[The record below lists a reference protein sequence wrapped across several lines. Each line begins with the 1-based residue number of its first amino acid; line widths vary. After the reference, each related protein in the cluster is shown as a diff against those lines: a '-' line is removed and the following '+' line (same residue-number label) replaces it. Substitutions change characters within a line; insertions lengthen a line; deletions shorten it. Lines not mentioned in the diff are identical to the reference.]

1 MPLLLDGV
9 GIVAGLTAAAGCV
22 WTGRRLG
29 RAHGRWLIWVAAA
42 LVAWTASQSVWVA
55 DGRDGQRPRRP
66 SLADVGYLAM
76 PVLAL
81 AALAATPT
89 ARARR
94 PVNQPDLPPLPA
106 GVPIAGGPGTSGGSG
121 GFGGFGG
128 SYRVRRSRAERTG
141 DGVAGLVDRLLLACS
156 VILVGW
162 GLGVRPALAAAG
174 TDGWSRAVA
183 AVYPAGAV
191 LLVVAALHAT
201 AFRRPPDRV
210 RILAAAVGLF
220 LIAASTSWLR
230 GPTDAAAFP
239 AVVGVVP
246 IAGCAFV
253 LLAVLRAAGGARVG
267 TAGFVLPAA
276 ARAAGPEHAAGHA
289 HAMDFGHAARFGH
302 AVGYGHTVLTR
313 AGTGGVRG
321 AGGGRAAGG
330 GRGAGGADV
339 GDAGDGSERWGFLLV
354 PTLVAGCATA
364 TVLAGLA
371 GGHRLDGI
379 EIGLAAVVV
388 AGMVADRLVAARA
401 GRRLAQRVHAAEREI
416 HHRVFHDPLTELA
429 NRALFQHRLRGA
441 LTDRWRSGDDRSG
454 GDIAI
459 LYCDLDDF
467 SALNDSLGPAAGDH
481 LLRTVAQRLRHCV
494 RTTDLVARVGA
505 DEFAVLLAGGDESPE
520 AVGER
525 VLAALR
531 HPMAVGGQPRSI
543 RASVGLAVARRT
555 HETGESLLRHAET
568 AVHVAKCSGKNRLV
582 TYRPGMASPE
592 AGAHLAD
599 ALATALRRGGRS
611 AGFDVHYQPIV
622 RLRDGHPV
630 ALEALARWTDPGRG
644 PVPPGT
650 FVAAAENGGMVG
662 LLDDLVL
669 TRACTEVA
677 LAYPA
682 GSRLRL
688 HVNVSASRITDTR
701 LRDSVAR
708 VLAASRLDPRRLV
721 VEVTETSR
729 IADLSAAADV
739 LSGVRDLGVAI
750 ALDDVGAG
758 NTSLAVLHRLP
769 VDVVKLDRTLIEF
782 PMDGSRVSNLRRSM
796 IDVAH
801 ALGAVVVAEGIERES
816 QLVELDRL
824 GCELGQG
831 FLFARPGPLSGL
843 PPIGGGSGDGE
854 DGYGS
859 GGGEGGSQKW

>member
-9 GIVAGLTAAAGCV
+9 GIAAGLTAAAGCV

-42 LVAWTASQSVWVA
+42 LVAWTASQSAWVV
-55 DGRDGQRPRRP
+55 DGREGQRPRRP

-94 PVNQPDLPPLPA
+94 PVKQPDLPPLPA
-106 GVPIAGGPGTSGGSG
+106 GVPIAGGPGASGGSG
-121 GFGGFGG
+121 GFGG
-128 SYRVRRSRAERTG
+128 SDRVRRSRAERTG
-141 DGVAGLVDRLLLACS
+141 DGIAGLVDRLLLACS

-220 LIAASTSWLR
+220 LIVASTSWLR

-246 IAGCAFV
+246 IVGCAFV
-253 LLAVLRAAGGARVG
+253 LLAVLRAAGGAD
-267 TAGFVLPAA
+267 A
-276 ARAAGPEHAAGHA
+276 
-289 HAMDFGHAARFGH
+289 
-302 AVGYGHTVLTR
+302 
-313 AGTGGVRG
+313 
-321 AGGGRAAGG
+321 
-330 GRGAGGADV
+330 

-371 GGHRLDGI
+371 GGHRLDGV

-401 GRRLAQRVHAAEREI
+401 GRQLAQRVHAAEREI

-520 AVGER
+520 VVGER

-531 HPMAVGGQPRSI
+531 HPMAVGGRSRSI

-769 VDVVKLDRTLIEF
+769 VDVVKLDRTLIES

-843 PPIGGGSGDGE
+843 PPIGGGPGGGPGDGE

-859 GGGEGGSQKW
+859 GGGEGGSRKW